1 MRHLESETLRERK
14 QKGAIRVWEGGTGE
28 LVFSGYRV
36 YVGEG
41 EEIWRW
47 KLRWLHNKV
56 NDNVTTTAHSKM
68 VKMVNFM

>member
-1 MRHLESETLRERK
+1 MRFLERESRK
-14 QKGAIRVWEGGTGE
+14 AAIRVWGGGTGE

-47 KLRWLHNKV
+47 KV
-56 NDNVTTTAHSKM
+56 EM
-68 VKMVNFM
+68 VAQQSE

>member
-1 MRHLESETLRERK
+1 M
-14 QKGAIRVWEGGTGE
+14 AIRVWEGGTGE

-47 KLRWLHNKV
+47 KV
-56 NDNVTTTAHSKM
+56 EM
-68 VKMVNFM
+68 VAQQSE